1 MKEVKEFLKFAADS
15 MKNETLNQLLE
26 SDVEYQKKA
35 GEEKQALEAV
45 GGLKLTEEEKE
56 AVDILIARKDE
67 LRYESNVN
75 AYMAGIL
82 DGYEILKMFDLTKE

>member
-1 MKEVKEFLKFAADS
+1 MKEVKEFLKLAADS

-56 AVDILIARKDE
+56 AVDILIRNF
-67 LRYESNVN
+67 LNLGIIESRN
-75 AYMAGIL
+75 YIRISYGSFLYAGTNGISP
-82 DGYEILKMFDLTKE
+82 FS